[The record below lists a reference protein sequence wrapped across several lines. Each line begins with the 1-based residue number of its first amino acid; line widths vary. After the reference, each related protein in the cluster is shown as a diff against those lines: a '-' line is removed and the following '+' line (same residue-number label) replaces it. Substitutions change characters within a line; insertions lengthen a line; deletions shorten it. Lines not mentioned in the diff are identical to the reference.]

1 MSTPLPRGIE
11 ILLKKASVDAE
22 FRELLLADSNQ
33 AAMSIELELAPVEQA
48 MLQTLPKEQLAT
60 VIDRTEVPLAHRRA
74 FLGTAAATML
84 ALLTGSQD
92 VCAQG
97 VYGGM
102 GGFTGTSPDVPKAPM
117 GFVPNG
123 GGWGPAPAGIQP
135 DVPPPPQPVVR
146 DIPQEVRQLVAEA
159 MGIVVTRV
167 TPLTRIILNEQAVIK
182 LRREIYRRFDVRL
195 PLRTLKTLA
204 TVALLS
210 AYIVESLDGYD
221 GTVPGPVGF
230 QPERFRQQPEP
241 RPEPPVFSFGM
252 DMLR

>member
-123 GGWGPAPAGIQP
+123 GGWGPAL
-135 DVPPPPQPVVR
+135 V
-146 DIPQEVRQLVAEA
+146 IPH
-159 MGIVVTRV
+159 M
-167 TPLTRIILNEQAVIK
+167 
-182 LRREIYRRFDVRL
+182 
-195 PLRTLKTLA
+195 
-204 TVALLS
+204 S
-210 AYIVESLDGYD
+210 
-221 GTVPGPVGF
+221 
-230 QPERFRQQPEP
+230 
-241 RPEPPVFSFGM
+241 VFSILPNKLLNLPKTIERVSVSLFSVG
-252 DMLR
+252 LH